1 MDLNA
6 AMHPVRS
13 AANFAC
19 RRPVILSQALVIP
32 SHLPVFLSAAKDLG
46 GGSRREIA
54 PATCRRPPPRSFAL
68 AQDDRVDVSRTSA
81 CPAVVVLGHSLFAQ
95 VDGVRA
101 SHPFAAVAGENP

>member
-32 SHLPVFLSAAKDLG
+32 SHPPVFLSAAKDLG

-54 PATCRRPPPRSFAL
+54 PATCRPTPRSFAL